1 VGITIKLKDGLK
13 GAEEQWLAKNIGPRM
28 HYLHNSIGGQ
38 GWIAKRKLSEVDRF
52 SIDGDKTTGMTHQWF
67 LTLEDERFA
76 TFFLMMFPQ

>member
-1 VGITIKLKDGLK
+1 MITINLNHGLQP
-13 GAEEQWLAKNIGPRM
+13 AQEQWLAKNIGPRM

-38 GWIAKRKLSEVDRF
+38 GWVAKRQLVEIVRETSDGERF
-52 SIDGDKTTGMTHQWF
+52 TGMTHKWV